1 MATTLSAR
9 DSASTGVPAP
19 RRPPERRS
27 WSDAP
32 SPRLSAR
39 MIEAPAPPAQDE
51 AAPAPG
57 RTTALDHLLTVLA
70 LLGLV
75 MLGLTI
81 AAGAAGLRPLVV
93 RSGSMEPTI
102 TTGGMVIVR
111 TTDARD
117 VRVGDVVAVERPDG
131 VRVTHRVL
139 STEPAAGGQVSLRL
153 KGDANPDPDPFP
165 VVVPEVGEVV
175 YSAPWLG
182 RASAE
187 LTSARGGFV
196 LGSVVTAVLLT
207 VVGGRRRG

>member
-1 MATTLSAR
+1 MGTTLSTR
-9 DSASTGVPAP
+9 DSASRAVPAP
-19 RRPPERRS
+19 REPPERRS
-27 WSDAP
+27 WSQAP
-32 SPRLSAR
+32 APRLSAR
-39 MIEAPAPPAQDE
+39 MVEPP
-51 AAPAPG
+51 AAPAPAVPAAPR
-57 RTTALDHLLTVLA
+57 RTTALDHALTVLA

-81 AAGAAGLRPLVV
+81 TASTTGLRPLVV

-102 TTGGMVIVR
+102 ATGGMVVVR

-117 VRVGDVVAVERPDG
+117 VRVGDVVAVDRPDG

-165 VVVPEVGEVV
+165 VVVAEVGEVV

-182 RASAE
+182 RVSAE